1 MVAEQCGE
9 TDLPGKVSL
18 IGAVVFTLKE
28 NHMSSLKNNI
38 LIAKSK
44 IGEKIVARSN
54 FELLNIQNFHF
65 SQLTIKFHPFLEI
78 KVFLNFHPAWHHIY
92 LIC

>member
-1 MVAEQCGE
+1 MVANGSVLMNSAAKQIQS
-9 TDLPGKVSL
+9 TNVDLPCKESL

-28 NHMSSLKNNI
+28 NQISSLKNNI

-54 FELLNIQNFHF
+54 FELLNN
-65 SQLTIKFHPFLEI
+65 
-78 KVFLNFHPAWHHIY
+78 
-92 LIC
+92 